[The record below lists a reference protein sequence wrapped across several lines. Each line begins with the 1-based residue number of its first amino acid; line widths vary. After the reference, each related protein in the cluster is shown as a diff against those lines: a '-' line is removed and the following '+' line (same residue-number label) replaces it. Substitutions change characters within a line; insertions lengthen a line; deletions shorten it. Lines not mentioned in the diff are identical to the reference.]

1 MQYQKNKSDK
11 KDIKEGN
18 QENTESDFGEMAYM
32 EPTGNQVISP
42 MRVGHEQ
49 SLEANENRSNRD
61 QPQKSHPTIIQTVK
75 NDLKNRV
82 DIAQLVDERPIH
94 SIVVNVPSGYPE
106 DKREKSPKTINIGSS
121 KEEIEYNIK
130 TLNQGKT
137 PKESNHYQYQTGTN
151 PLGSDSK
158 NLNSLN
164 DSRGYQINFGRRT
177 NFSRSPDN
185 YPKMK
190 EYQYFPNDRR
200 DGGGIIPFNQ
210 MSPNINNFE
219 DMNSSGEKMDLTNK
233 TNNYR
238 TIMRNS
244 SQRNG
249 SARIQNRYEKQIYN
263 EINRNEDINEKYKNK
278 INNNMSYT
286 DVKKIMRRFSKIYDP
301 YLNNN
306 GVLIESS
313 QITVPGASD
322 EVFTNRF
329 RVLSKMNKLSNIL
342 LSKKKRSPNKYQEN
356 SNLNIRSRSRSKS
369 PLKVGTNEKGVSPY
383 MKKMPH
389 NKFLYVSLAM
399 LSSKGPKAE
408 DRIILR
414 KMRLDKGGVVDL
426 AQEERK
432 KAKYKIKKIS
442 KNKGAISFYYTNPK
456 YREIAA
462 KIIQEW
468 WSELKVLYTKKLKK
482 IILIQ
487 SVFRG
492 KWVRKNMYDL
502 LYLNYLYICFCRKI
516 EKALSSNV
524 RPFVFYKLF
533 GHKKEESD
541 ILRNMIYRKEI
552 RDKTQSII
560 PYWKKWVSLNN
571 NQNLKNKCGKQ
582 LLNIR
587 SHKENK
593 LNILLAFFNKWR
605 YLTKISNITPGQN
618 INIYPLNK
626 INGFCKIMDA
636 AKKYVQKKALHKILS
651 QLIKYLSIQV
661 IGNLLKKIIVRK
673 AEAEKNII
681 RNNLYLWYN
690 KILDFKK
697 ATNEE
702 EMNKLREMRLKIFNV
717 IVSNAK
723 KRITRRY
730 LRKDLIKLYLYSHPG
745 INKYIIYEILRK
757 IKIED
762 LVEGEETIII
772 IQGRKYK
779 IIKTKKDLR
788 ISRAEKDDSIY
799 KEDNEQV
806 IKDYEEIVSKIH
818 KDKKGEYKDGEEI
831 PLEIKKELDD
841 IDKKKRSSKRIS
853 EEE

>member
-164 DSRGYQINFGRRT
+164 DSRGYQINFGPRA

-322 EVFTNRF
+322 EVFKNRF

-342 LSKKKRSPNKYQEN
+342 LSKKKRSPN
-356 SNLNIRSRSRSKS
+356 
-369 PLKVGTNEKGVSPY
+369 
-383 MKKMPH
+383 
-389 NKFLYVSLAM
+389 
-399 LSSKGPKAE
+399 
-408 DRIILR
+408 
-414 KMRLDKGGVVDL
+414 
-426 AQEERK
+426 
-432 KAKYKIKKIS
+432 
-442 KNKGAISFYYTNPK
+442 
-456 YREIAA
+456 
-462 KIIQEW
+462 
-468 WSELKVLYTKKLKK
+468 
-482 IILIQ
+482 
-487 SVFRG
+487 
-492 KWVRKNMYDL
+492 
-502 LYLNYLYICFCRKI
+502 
-516 EKALSSNV
+516 
-524 RPFVFYKLF
+524 
-533 GHKKEESD
+533 
-541 ILRNMIYRKEI
+541 
-552 RDKTQSII
+552 
-560 PYWKKWVSLNN
+560 
-571 NQNLKNKCGKQ
+571 
-582 LLNIR
+582 
-587 SHKENK
+587 
-593 LNILLAFFNKWR
+593 
-605 YLTKISNITPGQN
+605 IT
-618 INIYPLNK
+618 
-626 INGFCKIMDA
+626 C
-636 AKKYVQKKALHKILS
+636 
-651 QLIKYLSIQV
+651 
-661 IGNLLKKIIVRK
+661 
-673 AEAEKNII
+673 
-681 RNNLYLWYN
+681 
-690 KILDFKK
+690 
-697 ATNEE
+697 
-702 EMNKLREMRLKIFNV
+702 
-717 IVSNAK
+717 
-723 KRITRRY
+723 
-730 LRKDLIKLYLYSHPG
+730 
-745 INKYIIYEILRK
+745 
-757 IKIED
+757 
-762 LVEGEETIII
+762 
-772 IQGRKYK
+772 
-779 IIKTKKDLR
+779 
-788 ISRAEKDDSIY
+788 
-799 KEDNEQV
+799 
-806 IKDYEEIVSKIH
+806 
-818 KDKKGEYKDGEEI
+818 
-831 PLEIKKELDD
+831 
-841 IDKKKRSSKRIS
+841 
-853 EEE
+853 